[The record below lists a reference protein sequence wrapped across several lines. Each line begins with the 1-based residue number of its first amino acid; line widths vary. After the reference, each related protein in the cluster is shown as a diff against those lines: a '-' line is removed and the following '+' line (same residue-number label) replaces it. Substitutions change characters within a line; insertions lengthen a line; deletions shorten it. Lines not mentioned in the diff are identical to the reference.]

1 MSLLVVGVVV
11 SSSLRF
17 HNQTLPIFIA
27 DIFLTQRAFC
37 SLSLEIHPLENPNFF
52 FLVLTV
58 SSGGKNRK
66 TNRGSL
72 CG

>member
-52 FLVLTV
+52 FW
-58 SSGGKNRK
+58 S
-66 TNRGSL
+66 
-72 CG
+72 